1 MRKNKRIIPVI
12 IHIAVILLIGVA
24 VMFLWNYIIPS
35 ITGWSEINYWE
46 TLALMLLGRLL
57 TGGLFSAWHIKHGNS
72 HYARHKAEI
81 SNMTRE
87 EKREYIREHFTT
99 KSDNNNPTE

>member
-1 MRKNKRIIPVI
+1 MNKNNKTKNRLIRIT

-57 TGGLFSAWHIKHGNS
+57 TGGLFSSWHIKRGNNRYDQHRS
-72 HYARHKAEI
+72 I
-81 SNMTRE
+81 LSNMTKE
-87 EKREYIREHFTT
+87 EKREYIREHFT
-99 KSDNNNPTE
+99 NNKPAE